1 MSLYSSIGSVVPTGM
16 SVMGQGLSQPGMVS
30 TLGNPISHTAV
41 TTLVDMIRMR
51 LCIPPYGNPWQ
62 FLECFCGTDN
72 QVHVFMVTDNKPI
85 TLTEPWDLFPSDT
98 LITQLRLLVG
108 DK

>member
-1 MSLYSSIGSVVPTGM
+1 MSIYSSIGSVVPMGTT
-16 SVMGQGLSQPGMVS
+16 VMGPGLSQPGMVS
-30 TLGNPISHTAV
+30 TLGNPISHTP
-41 TTLVDMIRMR
+41 TPTLVDMIRMR
-51 LCIPPYGNPWQ
+51 LRIPPYGSPWQ
-62 FLECFCGTDN
+62 FMECFLGTDN
-72 QVHVFMVTDNKPI
+72 QVHVFMVMDNKPI

>member
-1 MSLYSSIGSVVPTGM
+1 MGTT
-16 SVMGQGLSQPGMVS
+16 VMGPGLSQPGMVPV
-30 TLGNPISHTAV
+30 LGNPISHTS
-41 TTLVDMIRMR
+41 TPTLVDMIRMR
-51 LCIPPYGNPWQ
+51 LHITPYGSPWQ